1 MTVFI
6 PTAIGYTFS
15 GWTPSVTSVQITEG
29 KFQMPDEA
37 VVLTGSWT
45 PIPYKITYDYNNGDS
60 TTPSK
65 KVEATYTIK
74 DAVKLMAAPAK
85 ADVPTDFRFTGWKLA
100 QSVTAPNGNWTA
112 GTFQADQQFQ
122 DGRYGNITLVAQWE
136 RAAKDLTIR
145 ANSTDS
151 DVNFVYTIS
160 GQGITI
166 TVAVPANS
174 SVTIKS
180 MPVGDYTITEKTAWS
195 WRHTDNYQN
204 HPVTITKTEEEQSVV
219 FDYDGNENK
228 LWLNGYSYGKKGG

>member
-1 MTVFI
+1 
-6 PTAIGYTFS
+6 
-15 GWTPSVTSVQITEG
+15 
-29 KFQMPDEA
+29 MPDEA

-45 PIPYKITYDYNNGDS
+45 PIQYKITYDYNNGDG
-60 TTPSK
+60 TNPPK
-65 KVEATYTIK
+65 KVEETYTIE

-112 GTFQADQQFQ
+112 GTFQAEQQFQ
-122 DGRYGNITLVAQWE
+122 DGHYGNITLVAQWE

-195 WRHTDNYQN
+195 WRHTENYGN
-204 HPVTITKTEEEQSVV
+204 HSVTITKTEEEQSVV
-219 FDYDGNENK
+219 FEYNGNENK